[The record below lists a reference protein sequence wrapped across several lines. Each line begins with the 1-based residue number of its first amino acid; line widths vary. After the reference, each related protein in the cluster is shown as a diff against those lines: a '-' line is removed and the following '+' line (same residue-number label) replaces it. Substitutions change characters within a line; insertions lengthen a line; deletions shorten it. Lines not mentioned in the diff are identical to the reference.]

1 MHGLG
6 SPHDLKAKDERTEHS
21 GFKAFD
27 RQYLHIDVKY
37 LAQTANETL
46 RGYFFVAFH
55 RVIGWIF
62 IAIYRN
68 KTATDARYFF
78 RELEDIYPK
87 GVCSNLIDT
96 DKPFI
101 DRFSAYESANITSLT
116 RFAQRSALNIN
127 WLYQLIGSSNGS
139 KVDLVETFA

>member
-1 MHGLG
+1 M
-6 SPHDLKAKDERTEHS
+6 SPDP
-21 GFKAFD
+21 
-27 RQYLHIDVKY
+27 
-37 LAQTANETL
+37 
-46 RGYFFVAFH
+46 
-55 RVIGWIF
+55 
-62 IAIYRN
+62 
-68 KTATDARYFF
+68 RYFF

-139 KVDLVETFA
+139 KADLGKTLA